1 MCADYITSA
10 FRRKFRDT
18 RKCFSLAL
26 LPVQTRSAPNP
37 ASVHGEPSL
46 FSPILGGM
54 GLILR
59 HFLITA
65 LLLFHGGAARAHAQP
80 NSCYQFSTRKYR
92 IEMGVSFP
100 APYEGR
106 RLAVYRSSDPGK
118 EVCLSINQ
126 GPSACTE
133 NFVGALAFVTFLVKR
148 TADGKSAAA
157 SIRERV
163 SLMDQS
169 PGMPDRIPFAMSIR
183 LVNGAGSDVQVF
195 GYDESPLP
203 QGRRAAEREAAKASW
218 RRFRQELYMDKDRDP
233 FAVIEWLHTIT
244 GIHILRAD
252 GPYPRARGRI
262 CKATE
267 ANLKGSSDRA
277 HDREAAD

>member
-1 MCADYITSA
+1 
-10 FRRKFRDT
+10 
-18 RKCFSLAL
+18 
-26 LPVQTRSAPNP
+26 
-37 ASVHGEPSL
+37 
-46 FSPILGGM
+46 M

-59 HFLITA
+59 HFSITA

-148 TADGKSAAA
+148 SADGKSAAA

-163 SLMDQS
+163 TLMGQS
-169 PGMPDRIPFAMSIR
+169 PGMPDRPPFAMSVR
-183 LVNGAGSDVQVF
+183 LINGAGTDVQV
-195 GYDESPLP
+195 DDS
-203 QGRRAAEREAAKASW
+203 
-218 RRFRQELYMDKDRDP
+218 
-233 FAVIEWLHTIT
+233 LHPKK
-244 GIHILRAD
+244 R
-252 GPYPRARGRI
+252 PRAFVNPIDAPGDVRLSVKPVGGLDDYWTLFHEAGHAVFDMLDVPVFGREEDAGKLLWRTFERHPSI
-262 CKATE
+262 QLYE
-267 ANLKGSSDRA
+267 RLRQ
-277 HDREAAD
+277 RVQVRI